1 MNLLQLSIKNMLTRP
16 LSTGLSV
23 LLITLGVGMISLL
36 VQVSHQVREQLEK
49 NVRGIDMV
57 VGAKGSPL
65 QLILSAVF
73 HIDTPTGNVPLAEVT
88 KLRQSRLVA
97 SVIPLSY
104 GDSHRGYRIVGTDT
118 AYLSLYETTVAEGR
132 HWQQPLEVTLGAT
145 VARDLALTLGDTL
158 VGAHG
163 LGGEGEDHESHA
175 YRVVGILAPSNA
187 VPDQLILTATE
198 SVWAVHEHDAADT
211 TREVTAMLV
220 KFRSPMGLVQL
231 PRFINE
237 KTPFQAALP
246 ALESNRLFTLMG
258 VGIDTLHAL
267 AAVIMLV
274 SGLSVFISLYNALR
288 ERRTEMALLRSYGAS
303 RGQLLAVVLQ
313 EGLLLS
319 LAGYALGIIF
329 SRLGLWFTANVIAAD
344 YHYTLEGSALL
355 PDEWWLLAVTIG
367 VGLLASII
375 PAIQAASVN
384 ISQTLAEG

>member
-1 MNLLQLSIKNMLTRP
+1 MNLLQLSSKNMLARP
-16 LSTGLSV
+16 LSTSLSL

-36 VQVSHQVREQLEK
+36 VQVSHQIRTQLEK

-57 VGAKGSPL
+57 MGAKGSPL

-73 HIDTPTGNVPLAEVT
+73 HVDVPTGNVPLEEAR
-88 KLRQSRLVA
+88 KLRRSRLVA

-118 AYLSLYETTVAEGR
+118 AYLSLYDGR
-132 HWQQPLEVTLGAT
+132 VGPGRLWYQPLEVVLGAT
-145 VARDLALTLGDTL
+145 AARDLNMTLGDTL
-158 VGAHG
+158 VSAHG
-163 LGGEGEDHESHA
+163 LGGEGEDHHEHA
-175 YRVVGILAPSNA
+175 YRVVGVLENSNS
-187 VPDQLILTATE
+187 VLDQLILTATE
-198 SVWAVHEHDAADT
+198 SVWAVHEHDVADT
-211 TREVTAMLV
+211 TREITAMLV

-237 KTPFQAALP
+237 KTPYQAALP
-246 ALESNRLFTLMG
+246 ALEINRLFDLMG
-258 VGIDTLHAL
+258 VGVDALNAL

-319 LAGYALGIIF
+319 ALGYALGLIF
-329 SRLGLWFTANVIAAD
+329 SRLGLWFTANVVAED
-344 YHYTLEGSALL
+344 YHYDLSGSTLL
-355 PDEWWLLAVTIG
+355 PEEWWLLVVTVG

-384 ISQTLAEG
+384 ISRTLAEG